1 MNANISISDRC
12 LEILKHEQLTAD
24 EVAEKIGE
32 SVLAVR
38 PSICILYK
46 EGYVI
51 KTGDKKANASG
62 KPANIW
68 AVSASMRA
76 DTNTVAPSH
85 SFLVVKQDKRLVN
98 EAVESVKALRDMG
111 WEPERMI
118 CEIKT
123 WEPAVVEAAIKKVFN
138 V

>member
-1 MNANISISDRC
+1 MNATISISDRC
-12 LEILKHEQLTAD
+12 LETLRHEQLTAD

-68 AVSASMRA
+68 VASASMRPA
-76 DTNTVAPSH
+76 TNQVPSH
-85 SFLVVKQDKRLVN
+85 SLTVVKQDKRLVN
-98 EAVESVKALRDMG
+98 EAVDSVKALRDMG

-138 V
+138 S